1 MEVSYMDCP
10 RCNKPMTTRKIG
22 DVEADECTTCKGI
35 WFDRGELRQAKDE
48 VDHDLSWMDFDI
60 WKHKDEF
67 RIAAKPTKCPRCG
80 INMAGVNYGET
91 GVEVCVCSKCQGTW
105 LDGGEFDKIV
115 ACLHEELETKTASDY
130 VHESLEEAKE
140 VFTGKE
146 GLASEWKDFTT
157 VLRMFEYRF
166 FVEHPKLFEAVRD
179 LSKRMPLS

>member
-1 MEVSYMDCP
+1 MDCP
-10 RCNKPMTTRKIG
+10 RCNEPMTTRKIG
-22 DVEADECTTCKGI
+22 EVEVDECLECKGI

-48 VDHDLSWMDFDI
+48 IDHDLSWMDFDI

-67 RIAAKPTKCPRCG
+67 HIAAKPTRCPRCG
-80 INMAGVNYGET
+80 INMAGVNYGKT
-91 GVEVCVCSKCQGTW
+91 GVEICVCSKCRGSW

-115 ACLHEELETKTASDY
+115 TCLHEELETKTASDY
-130 VHESLEEAKE
+130 VRESLEEAKE
-140 VFTGKE
+140 VFTGRE
-146 GLASEWKDFTT
+146 GLASEWKDFAT